1 LGRSLSVAL
10 GLAKR
15 TLKKLFKQPLPALP
29 PVLIPLFMFA
39 AFSGALSGLAS
50 TKAFKY
56 YDFTAFEFIF
66 VLMMASMLSAA
77 FSSFEASHDYEQGF
91 GSRLMLAAPR
101 RMAILLGYVLY
112 GFARFLITM
121 AIVWGVALATGMDIK
136 GGPLDIAGILGLM
149 ALLNLA
155 TMLYALGISLR
166 LQSSAAGMLVT
177 VPVFILL
184 FLTPVFIPRGQLSG
198 WLKTAADY
206 NPLTPVIE
214 SGRGFMAKD
223 PTRVLV
229 AYGVTAGMLVFFA
242 LFAIR
247 GMVKASQGPRGERG
261 GGRGGGR
268 RERRA
273 ERAETGGGGGRRG
286 GGRRGGAA
294 RGGRRGRAPAS

>member
-1 LGRSLSVAL
+1 MGRSLSVAL

-77 FSSFEASHDYEQGF
+77 FSSFEASHDFEQGF
-91 GSRLMLAAPR
+91 GSRLMLGAPR

-136 GGPLDIAGILGLM
+136 GSWIDILGILGLM

-166 LQSSAAGMLVT
+166 LQSSSAGMLVT

-184 FLTPVFIPRGQLSG
+184 FLTPVFIPRSQLSG
-198 WLKTAADY
+198 WLQTAADY

-214 SGRGFMAKD
+214 AGRGFMAKD
-223 PTRVLV
+223 PTRVIV
-229 AYGVTAGMLVFFA
+229 AFAVCVGGVVLFG
-242 LFAIR
+242 LFAVR
-247 GMVKASQGPRGERG
+247 SMVSASKGPRGERG

-268 RERRA
+268 RAEKA
-273 ERAETGGGGGRRG
+273 ERKRGGGGARGGGRRG
-286 GGRRGGAA
+286 GGQ
-294 RGGRRGRAPAS
+294 RGGRRGRAPAA